1 MSAQTGT
8 PSFVPPPP
16 SARAIDVAR
25 NSIRKAKSEPNPI
38 WIRELKQAARLLR
51 TPYILMT
58 LTGLVAWLM
67 CAIGGIGSMV
77 GNPASTG
84 VTLFHTFFSV
94 AFFVVMLVGP
104 ALAAN
109 SVASERE
116 GRTWEAVVLT
126 GLPPKAVAKGKFMSA
141 LTAVSMYIV
150 MMAPVGV
157 LPFLFGGVT
166 ATEVFVAFVFLFLFA
181 TLSVAFGLA
190 ISSKMA
196 SGRTAI
202 ALTLLLAVPITLTA
216 YLGLGLGL
224 SFAAHEAWPAV
235 LAGPP
240 VWLPTAYERAPFSL
254 EYVTFLVIVPV
265 AAVALPAWFFYE
277 VTVANLTSWSDDRS
291 TGLKRWFA
299 VMTPI
304 LVVATVVPAASAP
317 VSEVY
322 VGFAI
327 AMSVMFLFL
336 TFAVFVFV
344 GEPIGPSR
352 RVLVHWDRSKAKWLT
367 RFFGPGLMRTT
378 VLVAVL
384 GVASLAAMGA
394 VGMVVAWLSPFVTS
408 SRNVQLTGVAA
419 FMLYA
424 AAYFLFLVGF
434 GAWVRARAST
444 SGVARLMLLVA
455 IFFSSAGPWIIAA
468 IAGVIADHPGADALV
483 VAAPSPFYI
492 FVLLGALNDPN
503 SEFVLAAGAI
513 CAFAW
518 AMIGIGLMAA
528 AASKSKTIIARH
540 EGILAQ
546 AEQLFAQEDAA
557 RNQPPEPA
565 AADPAEAVEPGDQPA
580 AEPAPPTQR
589 TP

>member
-16 SARAIDVAR
+16 SSRAFDMARA
-25 NSIRKAKSEPNPI
+25 SIRRAKSEPNPI

-126 GLPPKAVAKGKFMSA
+126 GLAPKAVAKGKFLSA

-166 ATEVFVAFVFLFLFA
+166 ATEVFVAFAFLFLFA

-202 ALTLLLAVPITLTA
+202 ALTLLLAVPLTLAA
-216 YLGLGLGL
+216 YFGLGLGL
-224 SFAAHEAWPAV
+224 SFAAHAAWPAV

-240 VWLPTAYERAPFSL
+240 VWLPTAYERAPLSL
-254 EYVTFLVIVPV
+254 EYVTFLVIVPL
-265 AAVALPAWFFYE
+265 AAVTLPAWFFYE

-299 VMTPI
+299 VMTPL
-304 LVVATVVPAASAP
+304 LVVATLVPAASAP
-317 VSEVY
+317 LPEPT
-322 VGFAI
+322 VGFSI
-327 AMSVMFLFL
+327 ALSVMFLFL
-336 TFAVFVFV
+336 CFAVFVFV

-352 RVLVHWDRSKAKWLT
+352 RVLVHWQRSGAKWLT

-378 VLVAVL
+378 VLIAVL
-384 GVASLAAMGA
+384 GVASMIAMGG
-394 VGMVVAWLSPFVTS
+394 VGLVVAWLSPFVTG
-408 SRNVQLTGVAA
+408 SRKLQMIGIGA
-419 FMLYA
+419 FAIYA
-424 AAYFLFLVGF
+424 ASYFLFLLGF

-468 IAGVIADHPGADALV
+468 IAGVIADHPGSDALV

-492 FVLLGALNDPN
+492 FVLLAALDDPN
-503 SEFVLAAGAI
+503 SEFVIAAGAI

-528 AASKSKTIIARH
+528 AATKSKVIIARH

-546 AEQLFAQEDAA
+546 AEQLFAQEDAT
-557 RNQPPEPA
+557 RNQPPESPA
-565 AADPAEAVEPGDQPA
+565 HSAPEADQLSAAPSPD
-580 AEPAPPTQR
+580 PAPPTQR

>member
-16 SARAIDVAR
+16 SSRAIDMAR
-25 NSIRKAKSEPNPI
+25 NSIRRARSEPNPI
-38 WIRELKQAARLLR
+38 WIRELKQSARLLR
-51 TPYILMT
+51 TPYVLMT

-67 CAIGGIGSMV
+67 CAIGGIGSMA

-84 VTLFHTFFSV
+84 VILFHTFFSL

-126 GLPPKAVAKGKFMSA
+126 GLAPKAVAWGKFLSA

-150 MMAPVGV
+150 MMAPVGA

-166 ATEVFVAFVFLFLFA
+166 ATEVIVAFVFLFLFA
-181 TLSVAFGLA
+181 ILSVAFGLA

-202 ALTLLLAVPITLTA
+202 ALTLLLAVPLTLAA
-216 YLGLGLGL
+216 YFGLGLGL

-235 LAGPP
+235 LGGPP
-240 VWLPTAYERAPFSL
+240 VWLPTAYERAPFGL

-291 TGLKRWFA
+291 TGLKRWFS
-299 VMTPI
+299 VMTPL
-304 LVVATVVPAASAP
+304 LVIATVVPAASAP
-317 VSEVY
+317 TSEPVL
-322 VGFAI
+322 GSAI
-327 AMSVMFLFL
+327 AASVMLLFL
-336 TFAVFVFV
+336 IFALFVFQ
-344 GEPIGPSR
+344 GEPIGASR
-352 RVLVHWDRSKAKWLT
+352 RVRVRWERSKASWLT

-378 VLVAVL
+378 MLVLVM
-384 GVASLAAMGA
+384 GVASLLAMGA
-394 VGMVVAWLSPFVTS
+394 VGAAVAWLSPFVTGP
-408 SRNVQLTGVAA
+408 RWVQLGGVAA
-419 FMLYA
+419 FLGYA
-424 AAYFLFLVGF
+424 VCYFVFLAGF
-434 GAWVRARAST
+434 SAWIRSRAST

-455 IFFSSAGPWIIAA
+455 IFLSCAGPWIIAA
-468 IAGVIADHPGADALV
+468 IAGVIADHPGSDSLV
-483 VAAPSPFYI
+483 VAAPSPFYV
-492 FVLLGALNDPN
+492 FVLLKAIEDPN
-503 SEFVLAAGAI
+503 GEFVIAAGAI
-513 CAFAW
+513 CSFAW
-518 AMIGIGLMAA
+518 GMIGLGLLAA
-528 AASKSKTIIARH
+528 AATKCRSIIRKH
-540 EGILAQ
+540 QTVLAQ
-546 AEQLFAQEDAA
+546 AEELFAREDAA
-557 RNQPPEPA
+557 GSEP
-565 AADPAEAVEPGDQPA
+565 PA
-580 AEPAPPTQR
+580 AEQPAPEATAPAEPSPPTQR